1 MDRMGHSSTRSAMAY
16 LHSTGDRQ
24 RKIADALSDLA
35 RDELAKNRKPQRRS
49 GASGTD
55 PARRRVTRPGR
66 SGRPTA

>member
-1 MDRMGHSSTRSAMAY
+1 MDRMGHSSTRAAMVY

-35 RDELAKNRKPQRRS
+35 RDELAKSRKPQRRS

-55 PARRRVTRPGR
+55 LARRRVTRPGR
-66 SGRPTA
+66 SGRPTT

>member
-1 MDRMGHSSTRSAMAY
+1 MDRMGHSSTRAVMVY

-35 RDELAKNRKPQRRS
+35 RDELAKSRKPQRRS

-55 PARRRVTRPGR
+55 LARRRVTRPGR